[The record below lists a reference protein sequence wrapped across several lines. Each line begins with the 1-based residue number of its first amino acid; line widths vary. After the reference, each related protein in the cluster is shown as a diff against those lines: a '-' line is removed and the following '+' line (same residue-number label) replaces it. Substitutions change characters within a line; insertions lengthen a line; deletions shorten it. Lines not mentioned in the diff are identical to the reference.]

1 MEEQNNIY
9 ASQGETRGVDS
20 RGQEEREE
28 NLQGADRRE
37 NPRYPV
43 EEACALIFAGS
54 AKALPCS
61 ILNLSQEGCRVR
73 TVSRIAMRSGWPV
86 EVSFKVGGVGFRL
99 SGVLQWSNGGEL
111 VGIRFVNVVPWR
123 MVDLAVVL
131 CEMEAAAARTKAVDI
146 ALAKLPEVGGRQ
158 SEEQNGS
165 ANRSLS
171 EGALEE
177 APTKKAPMRAAGEQ
191 SASAAKGEPELDEAG
206 SSRRATTR
214 YDVDNLAMIF
224 LINVGSKLQG
234 RIVDLSVTGCRIR
247 TDDRFPVGIYTRV
260 ETEFHL
266 EGLPFRLGGVVQAI
280 HDKQTVGIRF
290 LDLSERKKQQVTEL
304 IAELSEMSAVGMKAG
319 GVPEQKSA

>member
-1 MEEQNNIY
+1 MGEQNNIY
-9 ASQGETRGVDS
+9 ASQGETRGVES
-20 RGQEEREE
+20 RGQEEREK
-28 NLQGADRRE
+28 NPQGAERRE

-99 SGVLQWSNGGEL
+99 SGMLQWCDGGNRA
-111 VGIRFVNVVPWR
+111 GIRFVNVVPRR
-123 MVDLAVVL
+123 MVDLAEVL
-131 CEMEAAAARTKAVDI
+131 CELEAAARAKAVDI
-146 ALAKLPEVGGRQ
+146 ALAKLPVVGERQ
-158 SEEQNGS
+158 SEEQNMSGTG
-165 ANRSLS
+165 RLS

-177 APTKKAPMRAAGEQ
+177 GPIKKAPVRAAGEEF
-191 SASAAKGEPELDEAG
+191 ASATKGEQELDEAG
-206 SSRRATTR
+206 RGRRATTR
-214 YDVDNLAMIF
+214 YDVDNLATVF

-234 RIVDLSVTGCRIR
+234 RIMDLSVTGCRIR

-280 HDKQTVGIRF
+280 HDKQTIGIRF

>member
-1 MEEQNNIY
+1 MEEQNNIN
-9 ASQGETRGVDS
+9 ASQGEAGEVELRV
-20 RGQEEREE
+20 QEQREE
-28 NLQGADRRE
+28 DSEGSERRE

-43 EEACALIFAGS
+43 EEACALFVAGD

-73 TVSRIAMRSGWPV
+73 TCSRIAMRSGWPV

-99 SGVLQWSNGGEL
+99 SGMLRWSDGGNL
-111 VGIRFVNVVPWR
+111 AGIRFVNVVPRR

-131 CEMEAAAARTKAVDI
+131 CEMEAAARAKAVDI
-146 ALAKLPEVGGRQ
+146 ALAKHPVVGGER
-158 SEEQNGS
+158 SDEQNGS

-177 APTKKAPMRAAGEQ
+177 GPIKKAPVRAAGEE
-191 SASAAKGEPELDEAG
+191 SASAAKDEQERDEAG
-206 SSRRATTR
+206 RSRRATTR
-214 YDVDNLAMIF
+214 YDVDNIATIF

-234 RIVDLSVTGCRIR
+234 RIMDLSVTGCRIR

-304 IAELSEMSAVGMKAG
+304 VAEMSEVRAVGRKAG
-319 GVPEQKSA
+319 GVPAQKSA